1 MAISVKKINLW
12 RRELENQPGTLA
24 QTLEPLAR
32 SGTNL
37 KMVMS
42 YNYTGDPRRAAVELF
57 PITGAKSTAA
67 AKQAGLSASSIPT
80 LLIEGDNRAGLGHA
94 LARAIASA
102 GINLGFTVAQ
112 VVGNRFSAVFGFI
125 SDADA
130 DRAMPLIKQAGAAPK
145 KRRATATK
153 NRRTTKKRRR

>member
-1 MAISVKKINLW
+1 MAISVKKIKLW

-67 AKQAGLSASSIPT
+67 AQQAGLSASSIPT

-94 LARAIASA
+94 LAKAIASA
-102 GINLGFTVAQ
+102 GINLGFTVAL
-112 VVGNRFSAVFGFI
+112 VVGNRFSAVFGFS

-130 DRAMPLIKQAGAAPK
+130 DRAMPLIRQAG
-145 KRRATATK
+145 RATPIKKKKTT
-153 NRRTTKKRRR
+153 TTKKRRR

>member
-1 MAISVKKINLW
+1 MAISVKKIKLW

-67 AKQAGLSASSIPT
+67 AQQAGLSASSIPT

-94 LARAIASA
+94 LAKAIASA
-102 GINLGFTVAQ
+102 GINLGFTVAL
-112 VVGNRFSAVFGFI
+112 VVGNRFSAVFGFS

-130 DRAMPLIKQAGAAPK
+130 DRAMPLIKQAG
-145 KRRATATK
+145 RATPIKKKKTT
-153 NRRTTKKRRR
+153 TTKKRRR